1 MFQSALNLKDATAK
15 VRLKGLPKQKA
26 MRKSSGGP
34 KIAPERMLELLS
46 TPANHGYQEIPV
58 PENEKLEEAAAKVQC
73 LSFKSL
79 SGEGVS
85 KRKTGPPQPQ
95 LKGLPQQKA
104 LRKGTISDKTN
115 GVQESYSS
123 VDVPDLDSE
132 ENPLNVKFLSF
143 KILNT

>member
-1 MFQSALNLKDATAK
+1 MMKFGARAFNRNFKC
-15 VRLKGLPKQKA
+15 
-26 MRKSSGGP
+26 
-34 KIAPERMLELLS
+34 LELLLLSASFPVVPIFHS

-58 PENEKLEEAAAKVQC
+58 PENEKLEEATAKVQC

-143 KILNT
+143 KIPLRGLSL

>member
-1 MFQSALNLKDATAK
+1 MFQTALKLKDATAK

-26 MRKSSGGP
+26 MRKTPGSP
-34 KIAPERMLELLS
+34 RIAPERMLELLS
-46 TPANHGYQEIPV
+46 TPANPGYKEIPV
-58 PENEKLEEAAAKVQC
+58 PENEKLEEAAKVQC

-79 SGEGVS
+79 SGEGGG
-85 KRKTGPPQPQ
+85 KHKGGPPQPQ
-95 LKGLPQQKA
+95 LKGLAQVKA
-104 LRKGTISDKTN
+104 QRKRAASDKTN
-115 GVQESYSS
+115 GVHESYSS